1 MITFILLLWLI
12 PIAVNVYLDRN
23 GRKPDYLQMFILR
36 GIAAI
41 LHGVLLDI
49 VCDVFPEN
57 LWSYSVWQLFL
68 IWLPLLL
75 FQATSFWILFE
86 LALNIVRKRELF
98 YYDRKED
105 DSGWIDQIFD
115 VLGNGAHLIA
125 KVIALTICVLSIMV
139 IYSRV

>member
-1 MITFILLLWLI
+1 MVTFILLLWLI
-12 PIAVNVYLDRN
+12 PIAVNVYADRN
-23 GRKPDYLQMFILR
+23 GRKPNYGMMFVIR
-36 GIAAI
+36 GMAALTHAI
-41 LHGVLLDI
+41 IFDL
-49 VCDVFPEN
+49 VCDYFPDN
-57 LWSYSVWQLFL
+57 LHLYSVWQLFL
-68 IWLPLLL
+68 MYLPLLL
-75 FQATSFWILFE
+75 FYTTSFWILFE

-125 KVIALTICVLSIMV
+125 KVIALTVCVLSIMV